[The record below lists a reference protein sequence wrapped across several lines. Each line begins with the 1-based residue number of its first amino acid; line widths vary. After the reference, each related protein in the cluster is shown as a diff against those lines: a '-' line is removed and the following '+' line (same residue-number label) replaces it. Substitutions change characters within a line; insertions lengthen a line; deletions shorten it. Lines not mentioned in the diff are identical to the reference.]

1 MIKISIFLI
10 FIFHI
15 VDANLYQ
22 FYNFSMNPENS
33 QPSGSINYNHIFFR
47 KNYKSYALENKSY
60 ALENNNNNN
69 FGKSITFSPLND
81 LCHNDFEK
89 YNAKNCLKKYQDV
102 SCKWWCIYD
111 NCISPSKN
119 TINYIHIPIKFN
131 YFIIEKEFELPYA
144 Y

>member
-47 KNYKSYALENKSY
+47 KNYKSYALEN
-60 ALENNNNNN
+60 NNNNN

-89 YNAKNCLKKYQDV
+89 YQNV

-119 TINYIHIPIKFN
+119 TINYIP
-131 YFIIEKEFELPYA
+131 FELPYA

>member
-60 ALENNNNNN
+60 ALENNNN

-89 YNAKNCLKKYQDV
+89 YNAKNCLKKYQNV

-119 TINYIHIPIKFN
+119 TINYIP
-131 YFIIEKEFELPYA
+131 FELPYA

>member
-47 KNYKSYALENKSY
+47 KNYKSYALEN
-60 ALENNNNNN
+60 NNNNN

-89 YNAKNCLKKYQDV
+89 YNAKNCLKKYQNV

-119 TINYIHIPIKFN
+119 TINYIPFEIHS
-131 YFIIEKEFELPYA
+131 YFLPYHESELFF
-144 Y
+144 YE

>member
-1 MIKISIFLI
+1 MIKISILLI

-47 KNYKSYALENKSY
+47 KNYKSYALEN
-60 ALENNNNNN
+60 NNNNN

-89 YNAKNCLKKYQDV
+89 YNAKNCLKKYQNV

>member
-47 KNYKSYALENKSY
+47 KNYKSYALEN
-60 ALENNNNNN
+60 NNN
-69 FGKSITFSPLND
+69 FGKSITFSTLND

-89 YNAKNCLKKYQDV
+89 YQNV

>member
-47 KNYKSYALENKSY
+47 KNYKSYALEN
-60 ALENNNNNN
+60 NNNNN

-89 YNAKNCLKKYQDV
+89 YNAKNCLKKYQNV

-119 TINYIHIPIKFN
+119 TINYIPIKFN
-131 YFIIEKEFELPYA
+131 YFIIRKEFELLYA

>member
-47 KNYKSYALENKSY
+47 KNYKSYT
-60 ALENNNNNN
+60 
-69 FGKSITFSPLND
+69 TFK
-81 LCHNDFEK
+81 FE
-89 YNAKNCLKKYQDV
+89 
-102 SCKWWCIYD
+102 
-111 NCISPSKN
+111 
-119 TINYIHIPIKFN
+119 
-131 YFIIEKEFELPYA
+131 IEKISNNSSVQKKRIKNKNK
-144 Y
+144 

>member
-47 KNYKSYALENKSY
+47 KNYKSYALEN
-60 ALENNNNNN
+60 NNNNN

-89 YNAKNCLKKYQDV
+89 YNAKNCLKKYQNV
-102 SCKWWCIYD
+102 SCK
-111 NCISPSKN
+111 
-119 TINYIHIPIKFN
+119 
-131 YFIIEKEFELPYA
+131 
-144 Y
+144 

>member
-47 KNYKSYALENKSY
+47 KNYKSYALEN
-60 ALENNNNNN
+60 NNNNN

-89 YNAKNCLKKYQDV
+89 YQNV

>member
-47 KNYKSYALENKSY
+47 KNYKSYALEN
-60 ALENNNNNN
+60 NN
-69 FGKSITFSPLND
+69 KMIKISIFLIFIFHICMIYTFHLPQYHIL
-81 LCHNDFEK
+81 
-89 YNAKNCLKKYQDV
+89 
-102 SCKWWCIYD
+102 D
-111 NCISPSKN
+111 NTLVRNIFDKV
-119 TINYIHIPIKFN
+119 KFDCC
-131 YFIIEKEFELPYA
+131 
-144 Y
+144 